1 MIVIVDYGV
10 GNLRSIQ
17 NMLAR
22 GGFEATIARDHQTV
36 ARASKLILPGI
47 GRFDYGMDSL
57 RERGL
62 VDVLNE
68 RVIGAQ
74 VPVLGICLGAQL
86 LGRGSEEGS
95 GGERG
100 VGRVEGLGWIPMDV
114 VAFDRERLVNGEKVP
129 HMGWTD
135 TTPVRRPGSA
145 GDDADDLFAGIDAAR
160 FYYVHSY
167 HFACDDARDV
177 LCTARHGYEFASG
190 VRRGHIFGVQFHPE
204 KSHRFGKQFLAN
216 FAMLGVAAEDTTAEV
231 APAAAVPRAVNA

>member
-22 GGFEATIARDHQTV
+22 GGFDATIARDHQTV

-57 RERGL
+57 RQRGL
-62 VDVLNE
+62 VEVLNE
-68 RVIGAQ
+68 RVLGAQ

-86 LGRGSEEGS
+86 LGRGSEEG
-95 GGERG
+95 GGG
-100 VGRVEGLGWIPMDV
+100 AGRTGGAEGLGWIPMDV
-114 VAFDRERLVNGEKVP
+114 VAFDRGRLVNGEKVP

-135 TTPVRRPGSA
+135 TTPARHRDQA
-145 GDDADDLFAGIDAAR
+145 GDGRNDEAGDDLFAGIDAPR

-167 HFACDDARDV
+167 HFACDDERDV

-190 VRRGHIFGVQFHPE
+190 VRRGHIVGVQFHPE

-216 FAMLGVAAEDTTAEV
+216 FAAPRVVPEAA
-231 APAAAVPRAVNA
+231 APAAVAAGAGA

>member
-22 GGFEATIARDHQTV
+22 GGFEATIARDHLTV

-62 VDVLNE
+62 VEVLND
-68 RVIGAQ
+68 RVMGAR

-95 GGERG
+95 AGADGGRG
-100 VGRVEGLGWIPMDV
+100 GGSAGRAEGLGWIPMDV
-114 VAFDRERLVNGEKVP
+114 VAFDRTRLVNGEKVP

-135 TTPVRRPGSA
+135 TTPVP
-145 GDDADDLFAGIDAAR
+145 
-160 FYYVHSY
+160 
-167 HFACDDARDV
+167 
-177 LCTARHGYEFASG
+177 
-190 VRRGHIFGVQFHPE
+190 HP
-204 KSHRFGKQFLAN
+204 
-216 FAMLGVAAEDTTAEV
+216 V
-231 APAAAVPRAVNA
+231 

>member
-22 GGFEATIARDHQTV
+22 AGFEATIARDPQTI
-36 ARASKLILPGI
+36 AQATKLILPGI

-57 RERGL
+57 RARGL

-68 RVIGAQ
+68 RVVGAQ

-86 LGRGSEEGS
+86 LGRGSEEG
-95 GGERG
+95 GGG
-100 VGRVEGLGWIPMDV
+100 AGQGGRAKGLGWIPMDV
-114 VAFDRERLVNGEKVP
+114 VAFDRRRLVNGEKVP

-135 TTPVRRPGSA
+135 TTPAPNAVGGA
-145 GDDADDLFAGIDAAR
+145 GALFAGLDAPR

-167 HFACDDARDV
+167 HFACDDAQDV
-177 LCTARHGYEFASG
+177 LCSARHGYEFASG
-190 VRRGHIFGVQFHPE
+190 VRRGHIVGVQFHPE

-216 FAMLGVAAEDTTAEV
+216 FAALGTAAETATS
-231 APAAAVPRAVNA
+231 AAAAAGAMAVGA